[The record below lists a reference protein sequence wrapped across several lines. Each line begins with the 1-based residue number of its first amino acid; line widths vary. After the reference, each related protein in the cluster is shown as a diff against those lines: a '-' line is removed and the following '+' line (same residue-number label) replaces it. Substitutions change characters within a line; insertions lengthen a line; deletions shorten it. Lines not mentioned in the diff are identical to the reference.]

1 MADNKVFQKKANISL
16 VMQTIRVNREI
27 SRIDISR
34 ELGLDRSTITNI
46 VTKLIG
52 KELLMELAQ
61 GTSLSRGGRKP
72 VLIGIND
79 SFGIILGLEIQVDLY
94 RATLISINGNIL
106 WNRTGH
112 VVRGG
117 NLDLTIKNI
126 MKELEPV
133 ILKERIPLIG
143 VGIGL
148 PGHIDPLQGEI
159 LSSSPFYSETPL
171 SIQSLFEVPVVID
184 NDANCCAWGVL
195 ESRKNSGIKHFIYA
209 IVENHKQ
216 SANSSREVGFGIVIG
231 GKLHYGYNFA
241 AGELF
246 DQVSENTT
254 EEQFYKDLIEKL
266 TLFNGF
272 LNPSHI
278 FLGGDVKGIK
288 PHIEDSSLGKT
299 CNIEYSDFKEFEV
312 SYGAASMFIERL
324 FYIPEIGKNQD
335 LSLKWEEI
343 ISLREEKGGLL

>member
-1 MADNKVFQKKANISL
+1 MPDNKIFQKKANISL
-16 VMQTIRVNREI
+16 VMQSIRVNKEI

-46 VTKLIG
+46 VTKLID
-52 KELLMELAQ
+52 KELLMEMAQ

-79 SFGIILGLEIQVDLY
+79 DFGIILGLEIQVDRY
-94 RATLISINGNIL
+94 RATLISINGKIL

-112 VVRGG
+112 VVRDCS
-117 NLDLTIKNI
+117 LDITIKNI
-126 MKELEPV
+126 MKDLEPV
-133 ILKERIPLIG
+133 ILDERIPLIG

-148 PGHIDPLQGEI
+148 PGHIDPLKGEI
-159 LSSSPFYSETPL
+159 LSSSPFYTEEPL
-171 SIQSLFEVPVVID
+171 NIQSLFKVPVVID

-216 SANSSREVGFGIVIG
+216 TVSSSREVGFGIVIG
-231 GKLHYGYNFA
+231 GKLHYGHNFA

-246 DQVSENTT
+246 DQIKQSGT
-254 EEQFYKDLIEKL
+254 EKEFFLDLIDKL
-266 TLFNGF
+266 ILFSGF

-278 FLGGDVKGIK
+278 FLGGDVEGIK
-288 PHIEDSSLGKT
+288 DYINESSLDKN
-299 CNIEYSDFKEFEV
+299 CNIEFSEFEEFEV

-335 LSLKWEEI
+335 LSLSWEEI